1 MTSSTASASAEADD
15 ATNHETTQDAGRSAQ
30 AAANAEGARGLPLL
44 GLLALATTS
53 FLTTLTEALPA
64 GLLPQMGAD
73 LGVSESWAGQLIS
86 VYAIGSL
93 LAAIPLTAAT
103 RSWRR
108 RPLLIMTI
116 AGFAIANSV
125 TALVDNFAVILVARF
140 LGGVSAGLLWALM
153 TPYAVRM
160 APPHLAGRAMA
171 IALAGIPVALSLGI
185 PAGTFIGLEYGWRVA
200 FGLMT
205 LIAVLLIG
213 WVLAAVPDFAG
224 EQKSGQQFSLR
235 QVVMM
240 PGIRPV
246 LVVILAYVLAQ
257 NILYTYIAPL
267 LETVGAGGQTDR
279 VLLTFGIVS
288 LAGIA
293 IVGAVVDRAL
303 RLLTVANI
311 GLFIAAALVLA
322 IGAASPL
329 ILYGALFVY
338 GAAAIWGLAF
348 GGAGAMFQTALLRA
362 AGPAAGVAAAIIV
375 TVWNIAIAGGAFGG
389 GLILH
394 KLGASALP
402 WSVLV
407 LLIPA
412 LVIALSNRAFRST

>member
-1 MTSSTASASAEADD
+1 MT
-15 ATNHETTQDAGRSAQ
+15 AQ
-30 AAANAEGARGLPLL
+30 ATTAADGARSGLPLL

-73 LGVSESWAGQLIS
+73 LGVSASWAGQFIT

-93 LAAIPLTAAT
+93 LAAIPLTTAT
-103 RSWRR
+103 RNWRR

-116 AGFAIANSV
+116 VGFAIANSV
-125 TALVDNFAVILVARF
+125 TALVGNFAVILVARF

-160 APPHLAGRAMA
+160 APAYLAGRAMA
-171 IALAGIPVALSLGI
+171 IALAGIPVALSIGI

-205 LIAVLLIG
+205 VIAVLLIG
-213 WVLAAVPDFAG
+213 WVLLKVPDFAG
-224 EQKSGQQFSLR
+224 EQKGGRQFSLR
-235 QVVMM
+235 KVVMM

-246 LVVILAYVLAQ
+246 LVAILAYVLAQ
-257 NILYTYIAPL
+257 NILYTYISPF
-267 LETVGAGGQTDR
+267 LETVGASGQTDR

-288 LAGIA
+288 LASIA
-293 IVGAVVDRAL
+293 IVGATVDRAL
-303 RLLTVANI
+303 RLLTVANV
-311 GLFIAAALVLA
+311 GLFIAAALLFT

-329 ILYGALFVY
+329 CLRGGRHL
-338 GAAAIWGLAF
+338 GPCL
-348 GGAGAMFQTALLRA
+348 GGAGALFQTAFIRA
-362 AGPAAGVAAAIIV
+362 AGPAADVAAAIIV
-375 TVWNIAIAGGAFGG
+375 TVWNIAIAGGAFTG
-389 GLILH
+389 GLILQN
-394 KLGASALP
+394 LGPSALP
-402 WSVLV
+402 WSLQL

-412 LVIALSNRAFRST
+412 LAIALLNRAFRSTGTIAAGGVPAGGVSAQSEHAHSTALATPL

>member
-1 MTSSTASASAEADD
+1 MGGFIHSTPKGRDKLMTAQ
-15 ATNHETTQDAGRSAQ
+15 TTIDSQGVHS
-30 AAANAEGARGLPLL
+30 GLPLL

-73 LGVSESWAGQLIS
+73 LGVSESWAGQLIT

-93 LAAIPLTAAT
+93 LAAIPLTTAT

-108 RPLLIMTI
+108 RPLLILTI
-116 AGFAIANSV
+116 VGFAIANSV
-125 TALVDNFAVILVARF
+125 TALFDSFAVILVARF
-140 LGGVSAGLLWALM
+140 LAGVSAGLLWALM

-160 APPHLAGRAMA
+160 APAHLAGRAMS

-185 PAGTFIGLEYGWRVA
+185 PAGTFIGIQLGWRVA
-200 FGLMT
+200 FGLMS
-205 LIAVLLIG
+205 LMAVLLIG
-213 WVLAAVPDFAG
+213 WVLVKVPDFAG
-224 EQKSGQQFSLR
+224 EQKGQQFSLTK
-235 QVVMM
+235 VIMM
-240 PGIRPV
+240 PGILPV
-246 LVVILAYVLAQ
+246 LVTILAYILAH

-267 LETVGAGGQTDR
+267 LETVGTGGQTDA

-293 IVGAVVDRAL
+293 IAGATVDRAL
-303 RLLTVANI
+303 RLLTVADI
-311 GLFIAAALVLA
+311 GLFIVGALLLTV
-322 IGAASPL
+322 GNASP
-329 ILYGALFVY
+329 LFVY

-348 GGAGAMFQTALLRA
+348 GAASTIFQTALLRS
-362 AGPAAGVAAAIIV
+362 AGPAANTAAAIIV

-389 GLILH
+389 GVVLQ
-394 KLGASALP
+394 KFGPSALP
-402 WSVLV
+402 WSLLF

-412 LVIALSNRAFRST
+412 LLIGLLNRAFHSTGTTSAAVSAH

>member
-1 MTSSTASASAEADD
+1 MT
-15 ATNHETTQDAGRSAQ
+15 AQ
-30 AAANAEGARGLPLL
+30 ATTAADGTRSGLPLL

-73 LGVSESWAGQLIS
+73 LGVSASWAGQFIT

-93 LAAIPLTAAT
+93 LAAIPLTTAT
-103 RSWRR
+103 RNWRR

-116 AGFAIANSV
+116 VGFAIANSV
-125 TALVDNFAVILVARF
+125 TALVGNFAVILVARF

-160 APPHLAGRAMA
+160 APAYLAGRAMA
-171 IALAGIPVALSLGI
+171 IALAGIPVALSIGI

-205 LIAVLLIG
+205 VIAVLLIG
-213 WVLAAVPDFAG
+213 WVLVKVPDFAG
-224 EQKSGQQFSLR
+224 EQKGGQQFSLR
-235 QVVMM
+235 KVVMM

-246 LVVILAYVLAQ
+246 LVAILAYVLAQ
-257 NILYTYIAPL
+257 NILYTYIAPF
-267 LETVGAGGQTDR
+267 LETVGASGQTDR

-288 LAGIA
+288 LASIA
-293 IVGAVVDRAL
+293 IVGATVDRAL
-303 RLLTVANI
+303 RLLTVADI
-311 GLFIAAALVLA
+311 GLFIAAALLFT
-322 IGAASPL
+322 IGATSP
-329 ILYGALFVY
+329 LFVY

-348 GGAGAMFQTALLRA
+348 GGAGALFQTALIRA
-362 AGPAAGVAAAIIV
+362 AGPAADVAAAIIV
-375 TVWNIAIAGGAFGG
+375 TVWNIAIAGGAFTG
-389 GLILH
+389 GLILQN
-394 KLGASALP
+394 LGPSALP
-402 WSVLV
+402 WSLLL

-412 LVIALSNRAFRST
+412 LAIALLNRAFRSTGTIPAGVSAH

>member
-1 MTSSTASASAEADD
+1 MT
-15 ATNHETTQDAGRSAQ
+15 AQ
-30 AAANAEGARGLPLL
+30 ATTAAGATRSGLPLL

-53 FLTTLTEALPA
+53 FLVTLTEALPA
-64 GLLPQMGAD
+64 GLLPQMGSD

-108 RPLLIMTI
+108 RSLLIMTI
-116 AGFAIANSV
+116 VGFAIANSV
-125 TALVDNFAVILVARF
+125 TALSSNFAVILVARF

-160 APPHLAGRAMA
+160 APAHLTGRAMS
-171 IALAGIPVALSLGI
+171 IALAGIPVALSIGI
-185 PAGTFIGLEYGWRVA
+185 PAGTFIGIALGWRVA

-213 WVLAAVPDFAG
+213 WVLVKVPDFAG
-224 EQKSGQQFSLR
+224 EQKGGQQLSLWK
-235 QVVMM
+235 VILM
-240 PGIRPV
+240 PGILPV
-246 LVVILAYVLAQ
+246 LVTILAYVLAQ

-267 LETVGAGGQTDR
+267 LDTVGASGQTDR

-293 IVGAVVDRAL
+293 IVGATVDRAL
-303 RLLTVANI
+303 RLLTVVDV
-311 GLFIAAALVLA
+311 GLFIAAALLLT
-322 IGAASPL
+322 IGAVSPL
-329 ILYGALFVY
+329 VVY

-348 GGAGAMFQTALLRA
+348 GGASTIFQTALIRA
-362 AGPAAGVAAAIIV
+362 AGPAADTAAAIIV
-375 TVWNIAIAGGAFGG
+375 TVWNIAIAAGAFGG
-389 GLILH
+389 GLILQN
-394 KLGASALP
+394 LGASALP
-402 WSVLV
+402 WSLLF

-412 LVIALSNRAFRST
+412 LVIALLNRAFRSTGTTSAGVRAH

>member
-1 MTSSTASASAEADD
+1 MTNETIRAGSSDGDGLATA
-15 ATNHETTQDAGRSAQ
+15 AGSTRS
-30 AAANAEGARGLPLL
+30 GLPLL

-53 FLTTLTEALPA
+53 LLTTLTEALPA

-73 LGVSESWAGQLIS
+73 LGVSESWAGQLIT

-93 LAAIPLTAAT
+93 LAAIPLTTAT

-116 AGFAIANSV
+116 IGFAVANSV
-125 TALVDNFAVILVARF
+125 TALVGNFGVILVARF
-140 LGGVSAGLLWALM
+140 LAGVSAGLLWALM

-160 APPHLAGRAMA
+160 APAHLSGRAMA
-171 IALAGIPVALSLGI
+171 IALAGIPVALSVGI

-205 LIAVLLIG
+205 VIAVLLIG
-213 WVLAAVPDFAG
+213 WVLVKVPDFAG
-224 EQKSGQQFSLR
+224 EQKGGPQFSLR
-235 QVVMM
+235 DVIMM

-246 LVVILAYVLAQ
+246 LVVILTYVLAQ

-267 LETVGAGGQTDR
+267 LDTVGLGGQTDS

-288 LAGIA
+288 LASIA
-293 IVGAVVDRAL
+293 IVGAAVDRAL
-303 RLLTVANI
+303 RLLTVVNI
-311 GLFIAAALVLA
+311 GLFIAAALMLT
-322 IGAASPL
+322 IGGASPL
-329 ILYGALFVY
+329 LVY

-348 GGAGAMFQTALLRA
+348 GGAGALFQTALIRS

-389 GLILH
+389 GLILD
-394 KLGASALP
+394 KLGSSALP
-402 WSVLV
+402 WAVLALLV
-407 LLIPA
+407 PALLIA
-412 LVIALSNRAFRST
+412 LLNRAFRNK

>member
-1 MTSSTASASAEADD
+1 MTV
-15 ATNHETTQDAGRSAQ
+15 Q
-30 AAANAEGARGLPLL
+30 AARAEGTRSGLPLL

-64 GLLPQMGAD
+64 GLLPQIGAD
-73 LGVSESWAGQLIS
+73 LGVGESWAGQLIT

-103 RSWRR
+103 RSCRR

-116 AGFAIANSV
+116 MGFAIANSV
-125 TALVDNFAVILVARF
+125 TALVSNFVVILAARF

-160 APPHLAGRAMA
+160 APAQFSGRAMA
-171 IALAGIPVALSLGI
+171 IALAGIPVALSIGI
-185 PAGTFIGLEYGWRVA
+185 PAGTFVGLACGWRVV

-205 LIAVLLIG
+205 LIAVVLVG
-213 WVLAAVPDFAG
+213 WVLVKVPDFAG
-224 EQKSGQQFSLR
+224 EKRGGQQFSLR
-235 QVVMM
+235 DVVMM

-246 LVVILAYVLAQ
+246 LVTILAYVLAQ

-267 LETVGAGGQTDR
+267 LQMVGAGGQTDS

-288 LAGIA
+288 LASIA
-293 IVGAVVDRAL
+293 IVGAAVDRAL

-311 GLFIAAALVLA
+311 GLFCAAALLLA
-322 IGAASPL
+322 MGAATP
-329 ILYGALFVY
+329 LFVY

-348 GGAGAMFQTALLRA
+348 GGAGALFQTALIRSAGQA
-362 AGPAAGVAAAIIV
+362 ADVAAAIIV
-375 TVWNIAIAGGAFGG
+375 TVWNIAIAGGALGG
-389 GLILH
+389 GFILET
-394 KLGASALP
+394 LGPSALP

-407 LLIPA
+407 LLVPA
-412 LVIALSNRAFRST
+412 LMIALLNRAFRSNDRR